1 MIICLLCPL
10 LCGLFFFW
18 KGAKGELS
26 YKSTEKRLKAPLIP
40 IIAGL
45 YRCWIWFDP
54 YLGLHLFKI

>member
-1 MIICLLCPL
+1 MS
-10 LCGLFFFW
+10 
-18 KGAKGELS
+18 KKEMT
-26 YKSTEKRLKAPLIP
+26 TEKRLKVRFIL